1 MAPLG
6 SEVVV
11 MVKPPEAVVPVP
23 VRVSVSGES
32 AALSVKVMIAER
44 APRAV
49 GVKVRLSTQEPL
61 AATTAPVVQVVVVI
75 KMAKSPGFVPPSAL
89 TLVRFRLAVPV
100 FVSVTCNVALVVLR
114 FWFPKA
120 AGLTLN
126 ETTGAP
132 LA

>member
-1 MAPLG
+1 
-6 SEVVV
+6 

-23 VRVSVSGES
+23 VSVSVSGES
-32 AALSVKVMIAER
+32 AALSVKVMMAER
-44 APRAV
+44 APSAV

-61 AATTAPVVQVVVVI
+61 AATFAPVMQVVVFRT
-75 KMAKSPGFVPPSAL
+75 AKSPGFVPPSAL